1 MIAFEALEPTLP
13 VPVIRAI
20 SEKIRVFSYFCIVN
34 TPGRPDSEI
43 SVLAAG
49 DDVSARAAMADL
61 AAQWPGYE
69 TICLYQGERP
79 IAVLG
84 NPRMGLAT
92 DGLELSVAA

>member
-1 MIAFEALEPTLP
+1 M
-13 VPVIRAI
+13 
-20 SEKIRVFSYFCIVN
+20 FSYFCIVN

-43 SVLAAG
+43 SVLAV
-49 DDVSARAAMADL
+49 DDDTSARAAMAEL
-61 AAQWPGYE
+61 ADRWPGYE

-92 DGLELSVAA
+92 DGLELSAAA

>member
-1 MIAFEALEPTLP
+1 M
-13 VPVIRAI
+13 
-20 SEKIRVFSYFCIVN
+20 FSYFCIVN

-43 SVLAAG
+43 SVLAA
-49 DDVSARAAMADL
+49 DDDTSARMAMGEL

-79 IAVLG
+79 VAVLG